1 MLLGILLNML
11 FLQLFF
17 ALAPR
22 VKEQIRLQSSYERFQ
37 NEIREIVDKYLGE
50 AK

>member
-17 ALAPR
+17 TLAPR
-22 VKEQIRLQSSYERFQ
+22 VKEQIRFQASYKRFQ
-37 NEIREIVDKYLGE
+37 NEILETVNKCLGE
-50 AK
+50 VK